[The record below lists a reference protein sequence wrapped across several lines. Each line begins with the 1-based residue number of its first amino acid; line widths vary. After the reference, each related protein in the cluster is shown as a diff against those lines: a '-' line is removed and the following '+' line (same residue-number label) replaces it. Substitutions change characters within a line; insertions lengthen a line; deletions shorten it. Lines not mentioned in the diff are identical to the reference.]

1 MHNLG
6 ERTMSTNTKNIVLV
20 HDGWADGSSR
30 SKEIAILKNAE
41 QQLITVQLVEYSLAD
56 DPDVQRRRK
65 RHSLR
70 TSASSSFSKAIS
82 SWIGSLAC
90 SYPKA

>member
-1 MHNLG
+1 MDLHGVKKSLF
-6 ERTMSTNTKNIVLV
+6 
-20 HDGWADGSSR
+20 
-30 SKEIAILKNAE
+30 LKNAE
-41 QQLITVQLVEYSLAD
+41 QQLITVQLVEHSLAD

-65 RHSLR
+65 QHPCVPQHP
-70 TSASSSFSKAIS
+70 SSFSKAIS

>member
-1 MHNLG
+1 MHDDNEMHNLR

-30 SKEIAILKNAE
+30 SKEIPILKNAE
-41 QQLITVQLVEYSLAD
+41 HQLITVQLVEHSLAD

-65 RHSLR
+65 QHSCVPQHPRL
-70 TSASSSFSKAIS
+70 
-82 SWIGSLAC
+82 LARL
-90 SYPKA
+90 